1 MSAIPPHAVGS
12 VLQSGMAQ
20 QVQSAARDSEE
31 NLRGDASRELTGK
44 GGSEDVIE
52 IEETD
57 SQTKVD
63 AEGGGQGSQ
72 GRHDAPPEEDDAA
85 GDNKPRGGVTY
96 DDDGTPHLDISA

>member
-1 MSAIPPHAVGS
+1 MSSIPPHAVGS

-57 SQTKVD
+57 SQTKID

-72 GRHDAPPEEDDAA
+72 GRHDAPPEDEEAA
-85 GDNKPRGGVTY
+85 TDGQPRGGITY
-96 DDDGTPHLDISA
+96 DDDGTPHLDISV